1 MEMEKGMRTVLNRG
15 KEEEETKRGGW
26 REVQCETESGG
37 EKKRWSNPGKR
48 GEKVEPM
55 LTPLCLS
62 QVENDEGGVKG
73 MRSGNRETRALKEH
87 NVVISS
93 FH

>member
-1 MEMEKGMRTVLNRG
+1 
-15 KEEEETKRGGW
+15 
-26 REVQCETESGG
+26 
-37 EKKRWSNPGKR
+37 
-48 GEKVEPM
+48 M

-62 QVENDEGGVKG
+62 QVEDGGRGVKG

-93 FH
+93 FHLPFFS